1 MKLSRSY
8 FLSRVHK
15 IPEIKFEGQKLS
27 SYSGLVIFKQFFSK
41 INLRDRLHTCF
52 YHLSKKSVIGFE
64 RILMVLII
72 NFVLGFRK
80 INDIVRYND
89 DPLVLRVLRLKNMPS
104 PTTVSRTLARCDSKG
119 CRRYQ
124 QESKNLVLDRL
135 SLMQLK
141 RVTCDFDGS
150 VLSTKRAAEGTAVG
164 FNKKKKGLRSYY
176 PLFATI
182 AQTGQVLDLY
192 HRPGNV
198 HDSNGANNFICSCF
212 NSLKKQLPGCRLE
225 SRLDSAFFSDKIVT
239 DLDTQRVE
247 FAISVPFERFVELK
261 SMIENR
267 KRWKKLDDTWSY
279 FTNDWSPQCWDK
291 KFRFIFIRQ
300 KVKRQD
306 KEPIQLELFKPFEY
320 GYDFKVIIT
329 NKTTSVKNVLQFH
342 NGRGYQENIF
352 SELKS
357 QCQLDY
363 IPFRRRVANQL
374 YHQSAVFTHNLF
386 RELHMDVHAKD
397 LNTNAK
403 RSPLWIFHEAN
414 SIRQKLIH
422 LAGRLTK
429 PGGKLTLTLNGN
441 AKVENDFRQY
451 LNALAPA
458 I

>member
-1 MKLSRSY
+1 M
-8 FLSRVHK
+8 
-15 IPEIKFEGQKLS
+15 
-27 SYSGLVIFKQFFSK
+27 
-41 INLRDRLHTCF
+41 
-52 YHLSKKSVIGFE
+52 
-64 RILMVLII
+64 
-72 NFVLGFRK
+72 
-80 INDIVRYND
+80 
-89 DPLVLRVLRLKNMPS
+89 
-104 PTTVSRTLARCDSKG
+104 
-119 CRRYQ
+119 
-124 QESKNLVLDRL
+124 LDRL
-135 SLMQLK
+135 LLMQFP

-150 VLSTKRAAEGTAVG
+150 VLSTKRSAEGTAVG

-198 HDSNGANNFICSCF
+198 HDSNGSNNFIHSCF
-212 NSLKKQLPGCRLE
+212 NSLKDHLPGCRLE

-239 DLDTQRVE
+239 DIDSQGVE
-247 FAISVPFERFVELK
+247 FTISVPYERFVELK

-267 KRWKKLDDTWSY
+267 RRWRKLDDTWSY
-279 FTNDWSPQCWDK
+279 FSNNWSPKCWDK
-291 KFRFIFIRQ
+291 KYRFIFLKQ

-329 NKTTSVKNVLQFH
+329 NKKTSVKNVLQFH

-363 IPFRRRVANQL
+363 IPFRRRIANQL

-386 RELHMDVHAKD
+386 RELHMEVHAKD
-397 LNTNAK
+397 QNTTAK
-403 RSPLWIFHEAN
+403 RSPLWIFREAN

-422 LAGRLTK
+422 LAGRLTQRET
-429 PGGKLTLTLNGN
+429 GLAGN
-441 AKVENDFRQY
+441 
-451 LNALAPA
+451 
-458 I
+458 